1 MSKMQFSMYHTVLR
15 TVWFETIGKKQYI
28 ENQVKMYEMSFS
40 IKGNIKLNNLL
51 NKKLKEIY

>member
-1 MSKMQFSMYHTVLR
+1 MYPTVLR